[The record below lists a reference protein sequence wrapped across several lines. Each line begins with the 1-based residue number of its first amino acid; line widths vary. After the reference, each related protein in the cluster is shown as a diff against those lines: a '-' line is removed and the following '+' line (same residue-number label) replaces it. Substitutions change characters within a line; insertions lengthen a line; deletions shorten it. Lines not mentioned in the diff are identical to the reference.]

1 MERGDRFQSAAVL
14 RNLLSH
20 QPVISFSPTEIDF
33 SALRSRR
40 RIAIDGDPGSG
51 KTTLARKL
59 ECRLGAKVFSLD
71 DYLCEDG
78 RPYLEQ
84 IKYEELTRDITAT
97 GDVPMIVE
105 GVCLL
110 KALAKIDFHHDFFIF
125 SKVFMNGR
133 RDFDDYSNPRV
144 RLPKSSLRREIVE
157 YYRECRPETV
167 SNLETSL
174 SIDFG

>member
-1 MERGDRFQSAAVL
+1 MAAPRFE
-14 RNLLSH
+14 LSH
-20 QPVISFSPTEIDF
+20 QPAISFSPAEIDF

-59 ECRLGAKVFSLD
+59 ESGLGAKAFSLD

-78 RPYLEQ
+78 RPYLDQ
-84 IKYEELTRDITAT
+84 IKYGELARDIAAT
-97 GDVPMIVE
+97 GDVPMSVE

-110 KALAKIDFHHDFFIF
+110 KALAKIGFQHDFLIF
-125 SKVFMNGR
+125 SKMFMNGR

-144 RLPKSSLRREIVE
+144 RPPRSSLRREIVE

-167 SNLETSL
+167 SDLGTSL